1 MNWPLLLNSLLV
13 ALLTTALAVGLG
25 FGAAVFLAGIDTLW
39 RHGLLALAIAALAM
53 PPFLVT
59 NCWLDL
65 LGGNGVLHRWLPLNI
80 YSLGGTVWL
89 LALLTWPIT
98 LFGVLTAWQRLEPSQ
113 LESDPALR
121 GGALIRWLL
130 WPLARKAAGL
140 AAALTLVLALNN
152 FTVPAILQVKVL
164 PAEMWVGFNT
174 NLDSL
179 AALQTGW
186 PLIAAPL
193 AVLWVLG
200 RLREAR
206 WPRLEGGV
214 SARLFR
220 QQTGGAWFLTSAVL
234 TGALLLLSVGLPL
247 AQLAGSRRTW
257 LELGPALA
265 AGTDALGNSVLQA
278 ALTAT
283 LTVGGAWLVAQ
294 LGSRR
299 CPCRAALWLPF
310 FVPGVFLGLTLIW
323 LLNRPALDWFYH
335 STGIVLLAL
344 AVRYFAPA
352 WFGAELARQNVDRDL
367 IDSARL
373 DGAKGWSLFRLVQWP
388 QMKPHLAAVWY
399 AIYLLTLWDVET
411 LILVLPPGG
420 ETLALRVFNL
430 LHYGHS
436 AQVNAL
442 CVWLLVVAV
451 LPLALW
457 RMVGRLHDWR
467 FATGPRRAGLGAS
480 ALLLGLLALAGCG
493 EKFSPN
499 ATPLQSQYFS
509 RVEIIGSRGA
519 GVGEFNKPRSVALD
533 KDDNLFV
540 ADMTGRIQKFSPDGK
555 FLLSWQMP
563 QTDLGKPKG
572 MARDREG
579 NIVVIEPHYQR
590 VNHFSPDGK
599 LLAQWGGHM
608 TNGGPFSLPRSV
620 AINSRNELIVS
631 EYTLAERVQ
640 VFAPR
645 GQKLLRAFGHAGTR
659 DGEFNRP
666 EGVGVDAAD
675 RIYVADSCNHR
686 IQVFSPEG
694 QFLRAHGQAGGGAG
708 ELSYPYDIAVDSA
721 GRQFVCEFGN
731 SRVQIFDATDRP
743 LEILGGSGRKPGRFA
758 NPWSLALDSKGNLFV
773 ADTLNHRVQKFVASP
788 KSKVQSP
795 KSSARGQTLTNGP
808 ALIAEACLVSRIA
821 PRLRQPTLDIGH
833 WTLDI
838 SLPAP

>member
-1 MNWPLLLNSLLV
+1 MNWPLLQNSLVVAVLTVLV
-13 ALLTTALAVGLG
+13 SAG
-25 FGAAVFLAGIDTLW
+25 FGFAAAMFLAGVEARW
-39 RHGLLALAIAALAM
+39 RNGLLALAIAALAM

-65 LGGNGVLHRWLPLNI
+65 LGGNGVLRRWLPLNI
-80 YSLGGTVWL
+80 YSLGGTVWI

-98 LFGVLTAWQRLEPSQ
+98 IFGVLTAWQRLEPSQ

-121 GGALIRWLL
+121 GGALVRWLL
-130 WPLARKAAGL
+130 WPLARKAVGM

-179 AALQTGW
+179 GALQTGW

-193 AVLWVLG
+193 IALLVLG

-220 QQTGGAWFLTSAVL
+220 RQTGGAWFCSSAVL
-234 TGALLLLSVGLPL
+234 TVVLLALSVGLPL

-257 LELGPALA
+257 LELDPALA
-265 AGTDALGNSVLQA
+265 AGTDALGNSVIQA

-283 LTVGGAWLVAQ
+283 LTVGVALLVAQ
-294 LGSRR
+294 IGNLHSSFRTL
-299 CPCRAALWLPF
+299 LWLPF
-310 FVPGVFLGLTLIW
+310 FVPGVFLGLALIW

-335 STGIVLLAL
+335 GTGVVLLAL
-344 AVRYFAPA
+344 AIRYFAPA
-352 WFGAELARQNVDRDL
+352 WFGAELARQSVDRDL

-373 DGAKGWSLFRLVQWP
+373 DGASGWPLFRFVQWP

-399 AIYLLTLWDVET
+399 VIYLLSLWDVET

-442 CVWLLVVAV
+442 CVWLLAVAV

-457 RMVGRLHDWR
+457 RMARWV
-467 FATGPRRAGLGAS
+467 S
-480 ALLLGLLALAGCG
+480 ALRCPSHERDACPVLACLLALFVLSGC
-493 EKFSPN
+493 SPQSS
-499 ATPLQSQYFS
+499 PKSSPVQSQFFS
-509 RVEIIGSRGA
+509 RVEIIGARGA

-540 ADMTGRIQKFSPDGK
+540 ADMTGRIQKFSSDGK

-563 QTDLGKPKG
+563 QTDLGKAKG

-599 LLAQWGGHM
+599 LVAQWGGHM

-645 GQKLLRAFGHAGTR
+645 GQKLLRSFGKSGTA
-659 DGEFNRP
+659 DGDFNRP

-694 QFLRAHGQAGGGAG
+694 KFLRAHGKAGAGAG
-708 ELSYPYDIAVDSA
+708 ELSYPYDIAVDSS
-721 GRQFVCEFGN
+721 GRQYVCEFGN
-731 SRVQIFDATDRP
+731 SRVQVFDTDDRS
-743 LEILGGSGRKPGRFA
+743 LGILGGSGGKPGRFA
-758 NPWSLALDSKGNLFV
+758 NPWSLALDSKGNLYV
-773 ADTLNHRVQKFVASP
+773 ADSQNHRVQKFIR
-788 KSKVQSP
+788 K
-795 KSSARGQTLTNGP
+795 
-808 ALIAEACLVSRIA
+808 
-821 PRLRQPTLDIGH
+821 
-833 WTLDI
+833 
-838 SLPAP
+838 